1 MKITSLLQNSM
12 EGFWNT
18 MDLACSEK
26 GAEVRGGG
34 EVLDSHMLALMGHL
48 HMSHSFLLEFELI
61 RSPE

>member
-1 MKITSLLQNSM
+1 
-12 EGFWNT
+12 